1 MMNGIGELR
10 GHDAGPVWH
19 PYTQHGLDPAPLP
32 VRSGKGALLYLEDGR
47 ILIDGI
53 SSWWVNVHGHAH
65 PKIAEAVAAQS
76 KTLEQVIFSGCTHR
90 PAQELAGRL
99 AGHIR
104 DDDYKVF
111 YSDNGSTAVEVGLKM
126 VIQYH
131 HLQGDTRDTIVA
143 LSGGFHGETLGA
155 LSAGDVGAFKAAF
168 APYLFRVE
176 YLPSP
181 VDNSLSVVLD
191 TLEKIHRQRRIA
203 AFLFEPLIQ
212 GAGGM
217 RMYDADFLSA
227 LLEHC
232 RRLGIISIAD
242 EVMTGF
248 YRTGTFLATDQTTTT
263 PDIICL
269 AKGLSGGFLPLGA
282 TMCRQEIYRA
292 FLSQDRA
299 RTFFHGH
306 SFTANPIA
314 CAAGV
319 ASLQLFGL
327 PETQASI
334 ARICRRQAEFARL
347 LIKTRPDM
355 APRSTGTI
363 LAFDFPPGES
373 SGYLD
378 SLRDRLYG
386 FFLSRDILLRPLG
399 NTVYVLPPYCI
410 SDAQLDLVYAA
421 ILEAVETLG
430 GPA

>member
-10 GHDAGPVWH
+10 GHEAGPVWH
-19 PYTQHGLDPAPLP
+19 PYTQHGLDPAPLA

-47 ILIDGI
+47 VLIDGI

-65 PKIAEAVAAQS
+65 PRIVEAIASQS
-76 KTLEQVIFSGCTHR
+76 RTLEQVIFSGCTHK
-90 PAQELAGRL
+90 PAQELAERL

-104 DDDYKVF
+104 EGAYKVF

-126 VIQYH
+126 AIQYH
-131 HLQGDTRDTIVA
+131 HLRGDARDTIVA

-181 VDNSLSVVLD
+181 ADNSLARMLEALD
-191 TLEKIHRQRRIA
+191 RVHRQRKVA
-203 AFLFEPLIQ
+203 ALLFEPLVQ

-217 RMYDADFLSA
+217 RMYDPAVLST
-227 LLEHC
+227 LLERC
-232 RRLGIISIAD
+232 RQLGIMTIAD

-248 YRTGTFLATDQTTTT
+248 YRTGSFLATDQADST

-282 TMCRQEIYRA
+282 TMCREEIYRA

-327 PETQASI
+327 PETQQAI
-334 ARICRRQAEFARL
+334 ARISRRQAEFAQSL
-347 LIKTRPDM
+347 MQSRPDM

-363 LAFDFPPGES
+363 LALDFPPDGS
-373 SGYLD
+373 RGYLD
-378 SLRDRLYG
+378 SLRDRLYD
-386 FFLSRDILLRPLG
+386 FFLHRDILLRPLG

-410 SDAQLDLVYAA
+410 SDAQLDLIYGA

-430 GPA
+430 RQI